1 MNKVKKLISYPG
13 TQTLLW
19 TALILITWEVLSR
32 AGVINS
38 YLLPSCSDVMVKL
51 YEEIVSGNFLLQIWN
66 SFYMIIAGFAIST
79 LLSGIIIT
87 LCVCS
92 KVFTSFIKTVCTLMT
107 PLPGVAI
114 MPIIIM
120 IFGIDTRA
128 MLVLMLHSV
137 MWPLIINV
145 LGGIN
150 LIPKTIT
157 EYATNIELSKF
168 RMFSDVYLFA
178 IMPCVISGLKIG
190 WGRSWRAL
198 ISAEMV
204 FGMIGNLGGIGYY
217 IYTNRAYGNMP
228 KVMVGV
234 ISVII
239 IGIIVEYILFG
250 LIEKFTVKRWG
261 MNNE

>member
-1 MNKVKKLISYPG
+1 MKLKNVVKHSA

-19 TALILITWEVLSR
+19 TIVILLVWEMSSQLGLV
-32 AGVINS
+32 NT
-38 YLLPSCSDVMVKL
+38 YLLPSCSDVLKMMWK
-51 YEEIVSGNFLLQIWN
+51 EIEAGKFFMQVFN
-66 SFYMIIAGFAIST
+66 SFYMIVSGFLISAVLAGAIV
-79 LLSGIIIT
+79 T
-87 LCVCS
+87 LCICS

-120 IFGIDTRA
+120 IFGIDTEA
-128 MLVLMLHSV
+128 MLVLMIHSV

-157 EYATNIELSKF
+157 EYASNIELSKY

-204 FGMIGNLGGIGYY
+204 FGMIGSLGGIGYY
-217 IYTNRAYGNMP
+217 IYTNRAYGNMT

-234 ISVII
+234 VSVIA
-239 IGIIVEYILFG
+239 IGILVEYVLFG
-250 LIEKFTVKRWG
+250 LLEKFTVKRWG

>member
-1 MNKVKKLISYPG
+1 MKKFKEILSCSG
-13 TQTLLW
+13 TQTVLW
-19 TALILITWEVLSR
+19 TIVILIVWELLSQL
-32 AGVINS
+32 GLINN
-38 YLLPSCSDVMVKL
+38 YLLPSCSDVMAKL
-51 YEEIVSGNFLLQIWN
+51 YEEIVSGAFLQQIFN
-66 SFYMIIAGFAIST
+66 SFYMIVAGFAISA
-79 LLSGIIIT
+79 LLAGAIIT

-92 KVFTSFIKTVCTLMT
+92 KIFTSFIKTVCTLMT

-120 IFGIDTRA
+120 IFGIETKA
-128 MLVLMLHSV
+128 MLVLMIHSV

-157 EYATNIELSKF
+157 EYASNIELSKF

-234 ISVII
+234 VSVII

-250 LIEKFTVKRWG
+250 LLEKFTVKRWG

>member
-1 MNKVKKLISYPG
+1 MINIRKLIKKPII
-13 TQTLLW
+13 QTLFW
-19 TALILITWEVLSR
+19 TAIILLCWELSSR
-32 AGVINS
+32 LGLVNKF
-38 YLLPSCSDVMVKL
+38 LLPSCSDVFSL
-51 YEEIVSGNFLLQIWN
+51 LINEIIEGRFLIQVLN
-66 SFYMIIAGFAIST
+66 SFYMIVLGF
-79 LLSGIIIT
+79 LLSSALAGIIIT

-120 IFGIDTRA
+120 FFGIDIKA
-128 MLVLMLHSV
+128 MLVLMIHSV
-137 MWPLIINV
+137 MWPLIINT
-145 LGGIN
+145 LGGID

-157 EYATNIELSKF
+157 EYANNIELSKVRIF
-168 RMFSDVYLFA
+168 FDVYVYA
-178 IMPCVISGLKIG
+178 IMPCVLSGLKIG

-217 IYTNRAYGNMP
+217 IYTNRAYGNMA

-234 ISVII
+234 IAVII
-239 IGIIVEYILFG
+239 IGIIIEYVLFG
-250 LIEKFTVKRWG
+250 IIEKITVKRWG
-261 MNNE
+261 MNNG